1 MKILLYNSK
10 ISFLNPKYL
19 YTTLAYANIKIAY
32 ARMINMKK
40 NSNIELV
47 TGNPKKAINKLAWPL
62 IASMFLIFLNN
73 IIDSIWVAGLG
84 AEPLAAIGYVTPL
97 FMVLIGFGN
106 GIGAGANSLISR
118 YIGAEKKDGANNA
131 AIHSAIL
138 SIFVSITLTII
149 FLITLEPLLKIMG
162 ASSVLKYA
170 MDYGIVVFSLTFA
183 VLLPPIFGGAF
194 RAEGD
199 IKRATIPIA
208 LAAIINMILD
218 PIFIY
223 TFNWGVA
230 GAALATGL
238 GPFISLLLMFYWI
251 FIKKDTYLSYN
262 RKDFHND
269 MSMYKDILIVGIPAS
284 LEQLIMAALAVVVNF
299 MLTIVSGSLAV
310 AVYTAGWRII
320 SLGLLPAIGVGT
332 AAITVAGVAY
342 GAKKYENIRIAT
354 RYSVKLGLISSIIV
368 CIILYLFATQIA
380 FIFSYSESSSH
391 LEPLIA
397 SFIQL
402 MCLFILYVPF
412 GASAGNV
419 LQGLGKGTTSF
430 ILTIIREFV
439 LVLLFAYILGFVFNL
454 GEYGIYYGMLIG
466 GSIGSAIAYTY
477 IEIYINRLIKGKIK
491 PKEI

>member
-1 MKILLYNSK
+1 ME
-10 ISFLNPKYL
+10 
-19 YTTLAYANIKIAY
+19 
-32 ARMINMKK
+32 K
-40 NSNIELV
+40 NSNIEMI
-47 TGNPKKAINKLAWPL
+47 TGDPKKAINKLAPPL

-84 AEPLAAIGYVTPL
+84 ADPLAAIGYVTPL
-97 FMVLIGFGN
+97 FMVLVGFGN

-118 YIGAEKKDGANNA
+118 YIGAEKRNGANNA

-138 SIFVSITLTII
+138 SIIISIALTII
-149 FLITLEPLLKIMG
+149 FLIILEPLLKIMG
-162 ASSVLKYA
+162 ASTVLSYA
-170 MDYGIVVFSLTFA
+170 MDYGIIVFALTFA
-183 VLLPPIFGGAF
+183 ILMPPIFGGAF

-199 IKRATIPIA
+199 IKRSTIPIV

-223 TFNWGVA
+223 GFNWGVQ

-238 GPFISLLLMFYWI
+238 GPFISLLIMFYWI

-262 RKDFHND
+262 IKDFHND
-269 MSMYKDILIVGIPAS
+269 LSMYKDILVVGIPAS
-284 LEQLIMAALAVVVNF
+284 LEQLIMAALAVVVNY
-299 MLTIVSGSLAV
+299 MLTLVSGSVAV

-320 SLGLLPAIGVGT
+320 ALGLLPAIGVGT

-342 GAKKYENIRIAT
+342 GSKKYENIRIAT

-368 CIILYLFATQIA
+368 CILLYFFANQVA
-380 FIFSYSESSSH
+380 YIFSYSEASAQ

-419 LQGLGKGTTSF
+419 FQGLGKGTTSF
-430 ILTIIREFV
+430 ILTTFREFV
-439 LVLLFAYILGFVFNL
+439 LVLIFAYIFGFVLNM
-454 GEYGIYYGMLIG
+454 GEYGIYYGMLLG
-466 GSIGSAIAYTY
+466 GLIGSVLAYGY
-477 IEIYINRLIKGKIK
+477 IEIYVDRLIKGKIK
-491 PKEI
+491 LKEVG